1 MHAGV
6 GFLRIKGR
14 DSIFCI
20 NISLLRSSVIF
31 PRGQV
36 LIFLKQVLMFHKRN
50 NLNLSKQMQST
61 ADLFFI
67 RRGCLL
73 VMHLCAFCIT
83 WSVVEHGV
91 ECYF

>member
-14 DSIFCI
+14 DSINSI
-20 NISLLRSSVIF
+20 NISLLRSLVIF

-50 NLNLSKQMQST
+50 SLSLSKQMLST

-67 RRGCLL
+67 RSGCSL
-73 VMHLCAFCIT
+73 VMHLCAFCKT
-83 WSVVEHGV
+83 LSVVEH
-91 ECYF
+91 